1 MNQNLTYKP
10 TNEIQINCIF
20 DRVASKMNLNLITS
34 DTVHVYRHHYTPR
47 KFKSGT
53 WYTAVHFILHVYIKI
68 EVYKSV
74 KIHQINTIT
83 AYFWD
88 STVSCNIHA
97 NPRETKSG
105 REGSGPPPKLFF
117 QKDAKWCILLHFGYT
132 ICSVKSLNINVH
144 VVWKNHERI
153 VQWKFPVQIKRE
165 TITERA

>member
-1 MNQNLTYKP
+1 VNQNLTYKP

-105 REGSGPPPKLFF
+105 REGSGPPPEIVFSEGRKMVHSVAFWIYNLFSQIF
-117 QKDAKWCILLHFGYT
+117 KYKCT
-132 ICSVKSLNINVH
+132 RSMKKP
-144 VVWKNHERI
+144 WKNCPME
-153 VQWKFPVQIKRE
+153 VSG
-165 TITERA
+165 TN